1 MKNKS
6 VLVIHTSKSP
16 LSLSLLD
23 SDSQHSVI
31 KFSSILSQSSLF
43 GFWENERKWMKIR
56 RETRER
62 TNNTNK
68 ELSFLLLINEIL
80 SPF

>member
-62 TNNTNK
+62 TKNTNK
-68 ELSFLLLINEIL
+68 VLSFLLLINEIL

>member
-31 KFSSILSQSSLF
+31 IFSSILSQSSLF

-62 TNNTNK
+62 TKNTNK
-68 ELSFLLLINEIL
+68 VLSFLLLINEIL